1 VGKRRVFASAADW
14 PGWGR
19 SGKDET
25 SAMEALANAQVR
37 YAAVPKA
44 ARIAFAPTAG
54 FDVVERLPGESG
66 ESTADVHRRVTAAL
80 DDIVARHSGE
90 RVIVVSHGWALT
102 MLFAA
107 VQNWDYVE
115 AFREQRLQFGNTSVS
130 VVEIGADG
138 SRTCTLLNCT
148 RYLPETAGSDCNP

>member
-1 VGKRRVFASAADW
+1 
-14 PGWGR
+14 
-19 SGKDET
+19 
-25 SAMEALANAQVR
+25 
-37 YAAVPKA
+37 
-44 ARIAFAPTAG
+44 
-54 FDVVERLPGESG
+54 
-66 ESTADVHRRVTAAL
+66 
-80 DDIVARHSGE
+80 
-90 RVIVVSHGWALT
+90 VIVVSHGWALT